1 VIYSAD
7 PAIAAV
13 IGVIALSETL
23 TTLQIAGIA
32 AVIAASAGVTA
43 GAPVSD

>member
-1 VIYSAD
+1 VAVIYSAD

-23 TTLQIAGIA
+23 TTLQIP
-32 AVIAASAGVTA
+32 ASPRSSRR
-43 GAPVSD
+43 APA